1 MRVKFIKRTRRE
13 ERWGTFTTEN
23 LVALREIALR
33 RTADRINRIS
43 DKIKQSQSSDYY
55 TDEHIMVCLS
65 SSPTNARLIR
75 TAARMANAFKGN
87 FTALFV
93 ETPDFSRMEDENKE
107 RLRKNMKLAQ
117 QLGAHIETTYGDN
130 IALQISRI
138 CKAFRR
144 FQGSCGKVKRQT
156 KKCFR
161 TPVSDRTADCIFPN
175 LDVYVI
181 PDKNTPAYKAARRL
195 RGDMRD
201 NLLADLLKTLGMLA
215 GATVIGTVFYE
226 CGFSEANI
234 ITIYILCVLVTSVI
248 TSRRI
253 FSLILSAVCV
263 FVFNFFL
270 YRAAFYVSGVRQRIS
285 GHICGD
291 VYRRIYHKFPC
302 GQDQKSG
309 VSCCTVGLQDP
320 DSA

>member
-13 ERWGTFTTEN
+13 ERWGNFFTTEN

-130 IALQISRI
+130 IALQISE
-138 CKAFRR
+138 F
-144 FQGSCGKVKRQT
+144 
-156 KKCFR
+156 
-161 TPVSDRTADCIFPN
+161 
-175 LDVYVI
+175 
-181 PDKNTPAYKAARRL
+181 ARL
-195 RGDMRD
+195 
-201 NLLADLLKTLGMLA
+201 
-215 GATVIGTVFYE
+215 
-226 CGFSEANI
+226 
-234 ITIYILCVLVTSVI
+234 
-248 TSRRI
+248 
-253 FSLILSAVCV
+253 
-263 FVFNFFL
+263 
-270 YRAAFYVSGVRQRIS
+270 
-285 GHICGD
+285 
-291 VYRRIYHKFPC
+291 
-302 GQDQKSG
+302 SG
-309 VSCCTVGLQDP
+309 VSKVVVGRSSARRRSVFGRQSLTEQLIAYSP
-320 DSA
+320 ISMYMLYRIRTHPPTKPRADSGETCGTICWRIC

>member
-1 MRVKFIKRTRRE
+1 M
-13 ERWGTFTTEN
+13 
-23 LVALREIALR
+23 ALREIALR

-130 IALQISRI
+130 IALQISEFARLSGVS
-138 CKAFRR
+138 KVVVGRSSARR
-144 FQGSCGKVKRQT
+144 RSVFGRQSLT
-156 KKCFR
+156 EQLIAY
-161 TPVSDRTADCIFPN
+161 SPN

-215 GATVIGTVFYE
+215 GATVIGTVF
-226 CGFSEANI
+226 
-234 ITIYILCVLVTSVI
+234 L
-248 TSRRI
+248 
-253 FSLILSAVCV
+253 
-263 FVFNFFL
+263 
-270 YRAAFYVSGVRQRIS
+270 
-285 GHICGD
+285 
-291 VYRRIYHKFPC
+291 
-302 GQDQKSG
+302 
-309 VSCCTVGLQDP
+309 
-320 DSA
+320 